1 MLIQQGSRVRLATPG
16 NPRLDGA
23 YGVVKTLTRYGAIVE
38 CKLAGSGEFR
48 ALFEEMV
55 ADTAR
60 TDRSLTLAV
69 GSVTG
74 NSCSECG
81 SLNMLRTG
89 RGCETCQDCGSN
101 TGCS

>member
-1 MLIQQGSRVRLATPG
+1 MLIQQGTRVRLATPD

-23 YGVVKTLTRYGAIVE
+23 YGVVKTLTRYGAVVE

-48 ALFEEMV
+48 ALWEEMV
-55 ADTAR
+55 ADTVR
-60 TDRSLTLAV
+60 IDGSITLTA
-69 GSVTG
+69 GTITG
-74 NSCSECG
+74 NACSDCG

-101 TGCS
+101 TGCG

>member
-1 MLIQQGSRVRLATPG
+1 MLIQQGSRVRLATPD

-23 YGVVKTLTRYGAIVE
+23 YAVVKTLTRYGAVVE

-60 TDRSLTLAV
+60 SN
-69 GSVTG
+69 GSSAG
-74 NSCSECG
+74 EFCPECG
-81 SLNMLRTG
+81 GANMLRTG
-89 RGCETCQDCGSN
+89 SCSTCQDCGSN
-101 TGCS
+101 TGCA